1 MKIKEIRVHLLQKK
15 LTSSM
20 RISRGGF
27 DVRHHLIVE
36 VVTDEGVT
44 GLGEGVGN
52 AHLIQQILTGSMI
65 EQALGLD
72 PMNIEIMRSKLIDSR
87 VYMEQKGSVIC
98 AASAIEM
105 ACWDIKG
112 KALNVPVSQ
121 LLGGLC
127 RNKVE
132 AYASDIYWEENPQ
145 KMGENALRA
154 KELGFSLLK
163 AHLGCKS
170 PKEETS
176 RVQAMRD
183 AIGPDIELM
192 IDLNG
197 GYDRLQAFQATK
209 LWEPFDLYWLEEPV
223 SPNQAGCLADLRS
236 RTSVPIAAGEN
247 EFRVYG
253 FKQLFDNNAVDVAMP
268 DIGRAGGIQETRNIC
283 ALAESYGVLVSPHN
297 YSSGVLL
304 GATIQLM
311 ASVPNAHLLEI
322 DTSDNAVYQELLIE
336 PLEIENG
343 FVKVPEFPGLGVE
356 LNKEVLRKYSIH

>member
-1 MKIKEIRVHLLQKK
+1 MKIKEIRVHLLQKN

-36 VVTDEGVT
+36 VITDNGIT

-52 AHLIQQILTGSMI
+52 ARLIRQILLGSMI
-65 EQALGLD
+65 EQALGQD
-72 PMNIEIMRSKLIDSR
+72 PANIEAVRDQLIDSH

-121 LLGGLC
+121 LLGGLY
-127 RNKVE
+127 RDKIE
-132 AYASDIYWEENPQ
+132 AYASDVYWEENPK
-145 KMGENALRA
+145 KMGENASRI
-154 KELGFSLLK
+154 KRLGYGAIK

-170 PKEETS
+170 PKEDTP
-176 RVQAMRD
+176 RVQALRD
-183 AIGPDIELM
+183 AIGPDIDLM

-197 GYDRLQAFQATK
+197 GYNRLQAFQAAK
-209 LWEPFDLYWLEEPV
+209 LWEPYDLAWLEEPLN
-223 SPNQAGCLADLRS
+223 PNELDCLGDLRN
-236 RTSVPIAAGEN
+236 RTRVPIAAGEN

-253 FKQLFDNNAVDVAMP
+253 FKQLFDKNAVDVAMP
-268 DIGRAGGIQETRNIC
+268 DIGRVGGIQETRNIC
-283 ALAESYGVLVSPHN
+283 ALAQGYGVLVSPHN

-311 ASVPNAHLLEI
+311 ASVPNTHLLEI

-336 PLEIENG
+336 PLRIEGG
-343 FVKVPEFPGLGVE
+343 FVKVPQFPGLGVKLSE
-356 LNKEVLRKYSIH
+356 EVLKKYSVH

>member
-1 MKIKEIRVHLLQKK
+1 MKIKKIRVHLLQKK

-52 AHLIQQILTGSMI
+52 ARLIQKILVGSMI

-72 PMNIEIMRSKLIDSR
+72 PLNIERVRSRLIDSH
-87 VYMEQKGSVIC
+87 VYIEQKGSVIC

-112 KALNVPVSQ
+112 KALNVPVFQ
-121 LLGGLC
+121 LLGGLY
-127 RNKVE
+127 RDKVE
-132 AYASDIYWEENPQ
+132 AYASDIYWEEDPK
-145 KMGENALRA
+145 KMGKNASRA
-154 KELGFSLLK
+154 KELGFSFIK

-197 GYDRLQAFQATK
+197 GYDRLQAFQAAK

-223 SPNQAGCLADLRS
+223 NPSQIDCLAELQS
-236 RTSVPIAAGEN
+236 RASVPIAAGEN

-253 FKQLFDNNAVDVAMP
+253 FKRLFDDNAVDVAMP

-336 PLEIENG
+336 PLEIESG
-343 FVKVPEFPGLGVE
+343 FVKVPQFPGLGIE
-356 LNKEVLRKYSIH
+356 LKEEVLKKYSVH

>member
-1 MKIKEIRVHLLQKK
+1 MKVKEIRVHLLQKK

-36 VVTDEGVT
+36 VVTDEGIT

-52 AHLIQQILTGSMI
+52 ARLIQQILTGSMI

-72 PMNIEIMRSKLIDSR
+72 PMNIEAVRSSLIDSH
-87 VYMEQKGSVIC
+87 VYLEQKGSVIC

-112 KALNVPVSQ
+112 KALNVPVFQ
-121 LLGGLC
+121 LLGGLY
-127 RNKVE
+127 RDKVE
-132 AYASDIYWEENPQ
+132 AYASDIYWEEDPQ
-145 KMGENALRA
+145 KMGENASRA
-154 KELGFSLLK
+154 KELGFGLIK

-170 PKEETS
+170 AKEETS
-176 RVQAMRD
+176 RVQAMRE
-183 AIGPDIELM
+183 AIGPEIDLM

-197 GYDRLQAFQATK
+197 GYNRLQAFQAAK
-209 LWEPFDLYWLEEPV
+209 LWEPYNLYWLEEPV
-223 SPNQAGCLADLRS
+223 NTNQIDCLADLRS
-236 RTSVPIAAGEN
+236 RTSIPIATGEN
-247 EFRVYG
+247 EFRVHG

-268 DIGRAGGIQETRNIC
+268 DIGRAGGVQETRNIC
-283 ALAESYGVLVSPHN
+283 ALAESYGILVSPHN

-322 DTSDNAVYQELLIE
+322 DTSDNAVYQELLME
-336 PLEIENG
+336 PLQIENG
-343 FVKVPEFPGLGVE
+343 FVKVPQFPGLGVKLDNE
-356 LNKEVLRKYSIH
+356 TLKKYSIH

>member
-1 MKIKEIRVHLLQKK
+1 MKIKEIRIHLLQKK

-36 VVTDEGVT
+36 VVTDEGIT

-52 AHLIQQILTGSMI
+52 AHLIRQILVGSMV

-72 PMNIEIMRSKLIDSR
+72 PMNIEAVRDKLIDGH

-112 KALNVPVSQ
+112 KALNVPVFQ
-121 LLGGLC
+121 LLGGLY
-127 RNKVE
+127 RDRIE
-132 AYASDIYWEENPQ
+132 AYASDIYWEEDPK
-145 KMGENALRA
+145 KMGENASRV
-154 KELGFSLLK
+154 KSLGYRTIK
-163 AHLGCKS
+163 AHLGCES
-170 PKEETS
+170 PREETS

-183 AIGPDIELM
+183 AIGPDIDLM

-197 GYDRLQAFQATK
+197 GYNRLEAFQAAK
-209 LWEPFDLYWLEEPV
+209 LWEPFKLHWLEEPV
-223 SPNQAGCLADLRS
+223 NPNQIDCLADLRS
-236 RTSVPIAAGEN
+236 RISVPIAAGEN
-247 EFRVYG
+247 EFRVHG

-304 GATIQLM
+304 GATLQLM

-336 PLEIENG
+336 PLQIEKG
-343 FVKVPEFPGLGVE
+343 FVKVPEFPGLGVKLDE
-356 LNKEVLRKYSIH
+356 KVLKKYSVH

>member
-15 LTSSM
+15 LSSSM

-36 VVTDEGVT
+36 VVTDEGIS
-44 GLGEGVGN
+44 GLGEGVGD
-52 AHLIQQILTGSMI
+52 ARLIQQILLGSMI

-72 PMNIEIMRSKLIDSR
+72 PMNVEAVRSKLIDNG

-112 KALNVPVSQ
+112 KALNVPVFQ
-121 LLGGLC
+121 LLGGLY
-127 RNKVE
+127 RDKIE
-132 AYASDIYWEENPQ
+132 AYASDIYWEEEPK
-145 KMGENALRA
+145 KMGENASRV
-154 KELGFSLLK
+154 KSLGYQTIK

-170 PKEETS
+170 PEEDTP
-176 RVQAMRD
+176 RVQALRD
-183 AIGPDIELM
+183 AIGPDIGLM

-197 GYDRLQAFQATK
+197 GYNRLQAFQAAK
-209 LWEPFDLYWLEEPV
+209 LWEPFNLYWLEEPIN
-223 SPNQAGCLADLRS
+223 PIQMDCLADLRS
-236 RTSVPIAAGEN
+236 RISISIAAGEN
-247 EFRVYG
+247 EFRVHG
-253 FKQLFDNNAVDVAMP
+253 FKQLFDNKALDVAMP
-268 DIGRAGGIQETRNIC
+268 DLGRVGGIQETRNIC

-336 PLEIENG
+336 PLEIESG
-343 FVKVPEFPGLGVE
+343 FVKVPEFPGLGVR
-356 LNKEVLRKYSIH
+356 LSKEILKKYSVN